1 MTKRCRPIFAYLNT
15 WIKPGDA
22 GGELPLLHR
31 LAIVY
36 LMLPMVV
43 WLVGW
48 FEWWFGIPVAVL
60 LMLAFRQALSGSWR
74 LRLRPATVALLLV
87 ALGWVMMTA
96 AGGLLDHKNGD
107 WLKHRAVLLDL
118 GRYPWPTYFPSSHL
132 PDQTEPLLRFY
143 LGYYMVPG
151 LVAHLFGPA
160 ALNWAVPL
168 WTWIGVALILLL
180 FTRRHRG
187 WGIVIASAILMFF
200 SGMDFLR
207 MILLRGWEWTD
218 LFVNRPGYPTVYIGS
233 DHIEW
238 NSWGALMQY
247 ASNMS
252 ALMWTPHHFIS
263 ASLYAL
269 LLLNL
274 CRRPRFLAV
283 SGILL
288 ATAPFWSTFVA
299 IGLLPLLAVLFFQNG
314 IRPFLR
320 WQNLILSWPLAG
332 LLVLYL
338 TSGWIDVP
346 HGWSMAGHEWSMILK
361 WSALFLLTE
370 FLLIAGLLYLL
381 CPGLRREPFFVV
393 SIGTLLFLPWFHY
406 GAYNDL
412 VMRSSL
418 PSLFLLCYWCA
429 DVLARHRVAP
439 RRKVSTRRHLAIV
452 GLAIVLCVGSV
463 TAFFE
468 VGRATRNDGFRDYA
482 QAKETTRNLNVYLQK
497 VLTAWNLPGV
507 LRWLLRD
514 SQPRPP

>member
-1 MTKRCRPIFAYLNT
+1 MTKRCRPVFAYLNT

-22 GGELPLLHR
+22 GDELPLLHR

-96 AGGLLDHKNGD
+96 AGGLLDFDNYD
-107 WLKHRAVLLDL
+107 WRAHRSMILDL
-118 GRYPWPTYFPSSHL
+118 GRYPWPTYFPSFLGSHL
-132 PDQTEPLLRFY
+132 LDQTEPLLRFY

-207 MILLRGWEWTD
+207 MILLQ
-218 LFVNRPGYPTVYIGS
+218 GYPAIYIGR
-233 DHIEW
+233 DQIEW
-238 NSWGALMQY
+238 NSWGVVMQY
-247 ASNMS
+247 SSNMS
-252 ALMWTPHHFIS
+252 ALAWTPQHFIP

-274 CRRPRFLAV
+274 CRYPRFLAV

-288 ATAPFWSTFVA
+288 ATAPFWSAFVA
-299 IGLLPLLAVLFFQNG
+299 TLACGSVFSKRHPALPALAKPDPILAVG
-314 IRPFLR
+314 R
-320 WQNLILSWPLAG
+320 
-332 LLVLYL
+332 
-338 TSGWIDVP
+338 T
-346 HGWSMAGHEWSMILK
+346 
-361 WSALFLLTE
+361 
-370 FLLIAGLLYLL
+370 
-381 CPGLRREPFFVV
+381 
-393 SIGTLLFLPWFHY
+393 IGTVSDQRIDAFSARLVNGRARMVYDTEMGRAVLTDRVSADRWF
-406 GAYNDL
+406 AL
-412 VMRSSL
+412 SAVSRS
-418 PSLFLLCYWCA
+418 
-429 DVLARHRVAP
+429 AP
-439 RRKVSTRRHLAIV
+439 RA
-452 GLAIVLCVGSV
+452 VLCREYRYP
-463 TAFFE
+463 AFLAL
-468 VGRATRNDGFRDYA
+468 VS
-482 QAKETTRNLNVYLQK
+482 L
-497 VLTAWNLPGV
+497 
-507 LRWLLRD
+507 
-514 SQPRPP
+514 